1 MSQLKKKVY
10 IVHGDQSS
18 ANDHWFP
25 WLSQQIQHSGHLAR
39 RLTLPDPSAPN
50 FQNWQAAIQ
59 LQIPRLDPES
69 IIVAHGLGCLASLH
83 FLTQAL
89 SQTQIRGLILVAG
102 FKDKLTALP
111 ELDSFIRQAKLDM
124 AILQKQIATRFLLFS
139 CNDPYVSP
147 PKAVLLGHYI
157 NAQMQEVNHAGHF
170 MRSDGFD
177 EFNQV
182 WEVLKPLLHHS
193 SSQSLL

>member
-1 MSQLKKKVY
+1 MSQLQKQVY
-10 IVHGDQSS
+10 IVHGDQASP
-18 ANDHWFP
+18 NDHWFP

-39 RLTLPDPSAPN
+39 RLILPDSNAPN
-50 FQNWQAAIQ
+50 FQSWQTAIQ
-59 LQIPRLDPES
+59 LQIPHLDSES

-89 SQTQIRGLILVAG
+89 SQTSIKGLILVAG

-111 ELDSFIRQAKLDM
+111 ELEGFIRQAKLD
-124 AILQKQIATRFLLFS
+124 IKKKKKQLATRFLLFS

-182 WEVLKPLLHHS
+182 WDVLKPLLLH
-193 SSQSLL
+193 

>member
-1 MSQLKKKVY
+1 MSQFKKKVY

-111 ELDSFIRQAKLDM
+111 ELDGFIRQAKLDM

-139 CNDPYVSP
+139 CNAPYVSP

-182 WEVLKPLLHHS
+182 WDVLKPLLHHS

>member
-10 IVHGDQSS
+10 IIHGDQAS

-25 WLSQQIQHSGHLAR
+25 WLSRKIQHAGHQAR
-39 RLTLPDPSAPN
+39 RLILPDSSSPN
-50 FQNWQAAIQ
+50 FQSWQAAIQ

-83 FLTQAL
+83 FLSQAL
-89 SQTQIRGLILVAG
+89 NQTQMRGLILVAG

-111 ELDSFIRQAKLDM
+111 ELDGFIRQAKLDM
-124 AILQKQIATRFLLFS
+124 TILQKQIVTRFLLFS

-147 PKAVLLGHYI
+147 PKAVLLGHYL
-157 NAQMQEVNHAGHF
+157 NAQMQEVKHAGHF
-170 MRSDGFD
+170 MHSDGFD
-177 EFNQV
+177 EFHQL
-182 WEVLKPLLHHS
+182 WAVLNPMLVA
-193 SSQSLL
+193 

>member
-111 ELDSFIRQAKLDM
+111 ELDGFIRQAKLDM
-124 AILQKQIATRFLLFS
+124 AILQKQIEPAFYCFPAMTLM
-139 CNDPYVSP
+139 CHHPKPYYSGITLMP
-147 PKAVLLGHYI
+147 
-157 NAQMQEVNHAGHF
+157 
-170 MRSDGFD
+170 RCRR
-177 EFNQV
+177 
-182 WEVLKPLLHHS
+182 
-193 SSQSLL
+193 

>member
-1 MSQLKKKVY
+1 MSQFKKKVY

-50 FQNWQAAIQ
+50 FQNWQTAIQ
-59 LQIPRLDPES
+59 LQIPRLGPES

-111 ELDSFIRQAKLDM
+111 ELDGFIRQAKLDM
-124 AILQKQIATRFLLFS
+124 AILQKQIAARFLLFS

-177 EFNQV
+177 EFNLV
-182 WEVLKPLLHHS
+182 WDVLKPLLHHS

>member
-1 MSQLKKKVY
+1 MSQFQKKVY
-10 IVHGDQSS
+10 IVPGDQASP
-18 ANDHWFP
+18 NDHWFP
-25 WLSQQIQHSGHLAR
+25 WLSQQIQYAGHSAR
-39 RLTLPDPSAPN
+39 RLLLPDPDTPN
-50 FQNWQAAIQ
+50 FQSWQQALA
-59 LQIPRLDPES
+59 LQIPHLDPNS

-89 SQTQIRGLILVAG
+89 SQTQIKGLILVAG

-111 ELDSFIRQAKLDM
+111 ELDGFIRQAKLDM
-124 AILQKQIATRFLLFS
+124 SILQKQIATRFLLFS

-147 PKAVLLGHYI
+147 PKALLLGHYI

-182 WEVLKPLLHHS
+182 WDVLKPLLLH
-193 SSQSLL
+193 